1 MNDFIS
7 AEELAAA
14 QAAML
19 ASKETVSNE
28 PVVTEPV
35 KTEPTTTEPI
45 KTDPVVTTEPVKTEP
60 VVTEPVKV
68 EAPKT
73 ETVLSF
79 DEQLEKFISENTG
92 GKFKKFDEI
101 KSVLDSPKDE
111 FADENIKHWN
121 ELAKKGIKLDKDF
134 FELQSLDLSGDENG
148 NLDPEFVLLEAMKR
162 KEETK
167 SLSTRTLLNELNKKY
182 DYSGWKDKDEAD
194 LTDSDLAN
202 REIMMRD
209 AHKDLNYLIDYKK
222 ERTFVK
228 ELPAE
233 VVQQQQAEEK
243 QRLENFERFL
253 DNEVYAK
260 KTNLTIQIDE
270 ATKESFDYKL
280 SEADRKDAINKM
292 KLMATDS
299 NVLLNQFAYTDET
312 GAKQY
317 HHDQI
322 FEMIVLPKIYKQLA
336 INAYNDG
343 KAEGAK
349 SFVKDE
355 LKNTS
360 FKAQDGQTGNPVAA
374 TEQEALAL
382 ALKAS
387 GQKII

>member
-35 KTEPTTTEPI
+35 KTEPTTTESI